1 MAGGKGEEVLTLKR
15 FPLFFQM
22 TLTAKVLAEHKV
34 REKGRNEC
42 FFEPKFTG
50 ATCKYAGFS
59 MHAREAVTAGAWS
72 EEASC

>member
-1 MAGGKGEEVLTLKR
+1 
-15 FPLFFQM
+15 M

-59 MHAREAVTAGAWS
+59 MHAREAVIAGAWS
-72 EEASC
+72 

>member
-1 MAGGKGEEVLTLKR
+1 
-15 FPLFFQM
+15 M

-34 REKGRNEC
+34 RVKGRNEC